1 MKRVLKPLVF
11 YISYFG
17 LSFLSVLLLTT
28 GFRHPNLS
36 VFSRE
41 YVDWLTS
48 LIGDLGI
55 FLFFFFFAWLVF
67 KSTRRR
73 INFLTTVSIIFS
85 VICLG
90 VAAFANVFSLG
101 FSFVQLD
108 SFQNPTQIKFI
119 LYYAKYVINFII
131 NPPQIYYFIPII
143 AILII
148 RRLTDTSLH
157 QHFSI
162 YIKLISL
169 LLTLVLIVFPFLSY
183 EQNRKGTIFEYTL
196 NPLYAS
202 SKVGV
207 INYYF
212 YDLYSYLAG
221 KDSPMTDLEKQQIE
235 EYLQK
240 YEGDCFVNF
249 IDNNN
254 YCKTNSYTNLANGK
268 NLVIIQVEALNEFVV
283 DLKVNGVEITPNL
296 NRLKQESLYFNNF
309 YSSAGIGNT
318 SDTEFSTMT
327 SLYGNGNELTIIASH
342 GENYHTLAK
351 DFKQKD
357 YYTFSLHG
365 NIGEFYNRKE
375 KHIKTLGF
383 DRHYDKWDFIE
394 RSDKELNLVHDWIN
408 DKDFLSI
415 SVDIFEEIDKPFFA
429 YPITVV
435 SHAPYVPSKEVP
447 ANKLNLGK
455 SITNL
460 SRNYLEH
467 IHYFDEALGIFL
479 NKMEASGLL
488 DNTVIVIHGDHT
500 SSLFKKDI
508 EGILDKKLTDI
519 EYRQIMQKVPCLIYA
534 KGLIYP
540 GIDSSVHSTVDLY
553 PTMANLF
560 GLDYQYRF
568 GVDMLSDEPTYVYSP
583 RSLDIFFD
591 DFIYIYPTKK
601 VIKLKNN
608 INDEKITQLI
618 QHFEYQKR
626 MNDLILNKKYFA

>member
-327 SLYGNGNELTIIASH
+327 SLYG
-342 GENYHTLAK
+342 
-351 DFKQKD
+351 
-357 YYTFSLHG
+357 
-365 NIGEFYNRKE
+365 
-375 KHIKTLGF
+375 
-383 DRHYDKWDFIE
+383 
-394 RSDKELNLVHDWIN
+394 
-408 DKDFLSI
+408 
-415 SVDIFEEIDKPFFA
+415 
-429 YPITVV
+429 
-435 SHAPYVPSKEVP
+435 
-447 ANKLNLGK
+447 
-455 SITNL
+455 
-460 SRNYLEH
+460 
-467 IHYFDEALGIFL
+467 
-479 NKMEASGLL
+479 
-488 DNTVIVIHGDHT
+488 
-500 SSLFKKDI
+500 
-508 EGILDKKLTDI
+508 
-519 EYRQIMQKVPCLIYA
+519 
-534 KGLIYP
+534 
-540 GIDSSVHSTVDLY
+540 
-553 PTMANLF
+553 
-560 GLDYQYRF
+560 
-568 GVDMLSDEPTYVYSP
+568 
-583 RSLDIFFD
+583 
-591 DFIYIYPTKK
+591 
-601 VIKLKNN
+601 
-608 INDEKITQLI
+608 
-618 QHFEYQKR
+618 
-626 MNDLILNKKYFA
+626 